1 MALTGSDDGFCLV
14 EGRVS
19 PDNDDSKPT
28 AAGIGLN
35 AAKLEEHNKNSAEKV
50 TESNNIPPNAEST
63 EKTEVPSEVG
73 AGLLFG
79 LSGLVL
85 GGPVL
90 ALLGGVGAACVASK
104 DAGPIGEAAR
114 AGGDFAIDTGS
125 KVGEAA
131 KEANE
136 RHGFVDKI
144 KSAFVYGWSKVKQI
158 DEETKASEKAKEAM
172 SNVGEK
178 TVEFERKH
186 HFMENILGGIQNGVN
201 FLLEKVKD
209 ATGESCNGNSN
220 K

>member
-1 MALTGSDDGFCLV
+1 MALTGSDDGYCLV

-19 PDNDDSKPT
+19 PDNKDSTKPT
-28 AAGIGLN
+28 TGTGLD
-35 AAKLEEHNKNSAEKV
+35 AAKLEEHNRNTEKGA
-50 TESNNIPPNAEST
+50 TGANNTLPNAESG

-73 AGLLFG
+73 AGILFG

-90 ALLGGVGAACVASK
+90 ALLGGVGATYAATK
-104 DAGPIGEAAR
+104 DSGPIGDAAR

-136 RHGFVDKI
+136 KHGFVDKV
-144 KSAFVYGWSKVKQI
+144 KGALAYGWSKVKQF

-178 TVEFERKH
+178 TIEFERKH
-186 HFMENILGGIQNGVN
+186 HFMENVLGGIQNGVN
-201 FLLEKVKD
+201 FLLEKVRD